1 MQRVISARRN
11 KPMFLIDI
19 AVPRNIEPSVN
30 DLDNVFLYDIDDL
43 QEVVNANLRERMK
56 EADEAESLV
65 KEEVE
70 RMMARLK
77 VAEVTPVIVGIQDQ
91 LEQIRAGEI
100 EKVRRKFGP
109 FTPEQEQAIEALTRG
124 IVNKIAH
131 GPISELRNHAGKPEG
146 QHVVAAIRKAFHL
159 QD

>member
-1 MQRVISARRN
+1 MHRVIAARRN
-11 KPMFLIDI
+11 RPMFLIDI

-30 DLDNVFLYDIDDL
+30 QIDNVFLYDIDDL

-56 EADEAESLV
+56 EANHAEALIL
-65 KEEVE
+65 EEVD

-77 VAEVTPVIVGIQDQ
+77 VVEVAPVIVGIQEQ
-91 LEQIRAGEI
+91 LEQIRASEL
-100 EKVRRKFGP
+100 EKVRRKYGP
-109 FTPEQEQAIEALTRG
+109 FTAQQEEALEALTRG

-131 GPISELRNHAGKPEG
+131 GPISQLRDHAGQPEG
-146 QHVVAAIRKAFHL
+146 AHVVAAIRKAFHV

>member
-1 MQRVISARRN
+1 
-11 KPMFLIDI
+11 
-19 AVPRNIEPSVN
+19 
-30 DLDNVFLYDIDDL
+30 
-43 QEVVNANLRERMK
+43 MK

>member
-1 MQRVISARRN
+1 
-11 KPMFLIDI
+11 
-19 AVPRNIEPSVN
+19 
-30 DLDNVFLYDIDDL
+30 
-43 QEVVNANLRERMK
+43 MK
-56 EADEAESLV
+56 EADHAETLV
-65 KEEVE
+65 AEEVE

-77 VAEVTPVIVGIQDQ
+77 VAEVTPLIVGIQEQ

-100 EKVRRKFGP
+100 DKARRKFGP

-131 GPISELRNHAGKPEG
+131 GPISELRHHAGHPDG
-146 QHVVAAIRKAFHL
+146 AHVVAAIRKAFHL